1 MDIAMNTDAEQVI
14 RQRAFEDAV
23 GLLDASWP
31 GEVPSTELAAFF
43 AQSSVHIE
51 EAFQVACVWRQ
62 IMALSADQFDQIE
75 VLAHELSAAKVGPV
89 QLVQLQAVQPQPAEV
104 ANRVAMRNKERARS
118 LGWLRAIHFPSPGR
132 LNSVWSV
139 ARAAVAI
146 LSTLLLQLPAH
157 SPVQSSG
164 FDLYETPI
172 GKHRVITLTDGST
185 IHLNT
190 RSRVSVRFSG
200 TRRVAQLLQGEA
212 LFTIQHDPNR
222 PFEVVS
228 GFTVVRDV
236 GTQFD
241 VHRKTSGATV
251 VTVIQGQVDV
261 SLITD
266 PDHGQSQTTVKD
278 ISPGSWAG
286 VRIPARL
293 GKDEQITVGFRKA
306 SAYAEGR
313 SLSETEIAGQ
323 LSWREGRI
331 TFDGESFKLAAE
343 EFSRYNNV
351 RFVVGPEIADI
362 HLGGTMSTTDVAGF
376 LGLIHEAFG
385 VRARSAID
393 ESGVRVIT
401 LMGPK
406 EGKNWRPRKGNT
418 MPPEDAR

>member
-1 MDIAMNTDAEQVI
+1 MNTDAEQAI
-14 RQRAFEDAV
+14 RQRAFEDAL
-23 GLLDASWP
+23 GLLDTSWP
-31 GEVPSTELAAFF
+31 GDVPSTELAAFF

-62 IMALSADQFDQIE
+62 IMALTADQFDEIE
-75 VLAHELSAAKVGPV
+75 VLAHELSAAKVSPA
-89 QLVQLQAVQPQPAEV
+89 QLVQLQAVQPQPAPA
-104 ANRVAMRNKERARS
+104 ANHVAMRKEARTRS
-118 LGWLRAIHFPSPGR
+118 LAIHFPSRRR
-132 LNSVWSV
+132 LNTVRRV
-139 ARAAVAI
+139 ARAAAAI
-146 LSTLLLQLPAH
+146 FFALSLQFHSH
-157 SPVQSSG
+157 SPVQSSR
-164 FDLYETPI
+164 FDLYETAI
-172 GKHRVITLTDGST
+172 GEHRVITLTDGST

-190 RSRVSVRFSG
+190 RSRVSVRFSA

-331 TFDGESFKLAAE
+331 TFDGESFKRAAE

-362 HLGGTMSTTDVAGF
+362 HLGGTMATTDVDGF

-393 ESGVRVIT
+393 ASGVRIIT
-401 LMGPK
+401 LTGPK

-418 MPPEDAR
+418 MPPEHAR